1 MNKFSVIIPA
11 RSGSKR
17 VKDKN
22 LLLFKNN
29 TLIENTFIQS
39 KKIQIY
45 LKNIILSSDSQ
56 KYLDIL
62 KKNELLIKDLRP
74 KKYALDSTKTED
86 LIDYLIKKYDG
97 IIAEN
102 IILLQTTSPLRKV
115 KDIIKCINLF
125 NNHEKNIISG
135 FLNDKKLIING
146 AIYIFNIKNFIKN
159 KTLFDDNFIFF
170 NMPKNRSLDIDTLN
184 DYKMLK
190 KYE

>member
-22 LLLFKNN
+22 LLLFKNK

-56 KYLDIL
+56 NYLDIL

-74 KKYALDSTKTED
+74 KKYAHDSTKTED
-86 LIDYLIKKYDG
+86 LIYYLLEASYIQLDQSVIMDLGCKNETTLPIVDG
-97 IIAEN
+97 SCCFLDRN
-102 IILLQTTSPLRKV
+102 TSW
-115 KDIIKCINLF
+115 I
-125 NNHEKNIISG
+125 
-135 FLNDKKLIING
+135 
-146 AIYIFNIKNFIKN
+146 
-159 KTLFDDNFIFF
+159 
-170 NMPKNRSLDIDTLN
+170 
-184 DYKMLK
+184 
-190 KYE
+190 